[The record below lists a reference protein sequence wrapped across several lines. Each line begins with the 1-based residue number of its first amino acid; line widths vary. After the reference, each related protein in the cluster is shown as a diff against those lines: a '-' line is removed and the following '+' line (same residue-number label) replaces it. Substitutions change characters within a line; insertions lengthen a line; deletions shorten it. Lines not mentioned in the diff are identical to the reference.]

1 MARPIEIS
9 DDEIIKVTKQLFFR
23 NGIGNTEMKEIAK
36 NCGIGR
42 SSLYRH
48 YQSKEAI
55 AFVVS
60 MEIIDEMYLVLQDG
74 LREHSANGFESV
86 SNALSAFADY
96 CVARIDN
103 IRFLDEFD
111 SIFSTYP
118 KIKETEAFGLS
129 IRKVL
134 STELNQYI
142 CKGMKDHSFRQVED
156 PEFTGM
162 LLLNAIL
169 AIAQRVLP
177 RQELLKQEQGHA
189 IEYIYALKDE
199 LLSAFVARD

>member
-1 MARPIEIS
+1 MARPVEIS
-9 DDEIIKVTKQLFFR
+9 DNEIIKVTKQLFFK

-60 MEIIDEMYLVLQDG
+60 MEIIDEMDLVLQDG
-74 LREHSANGFESV
+74 LREPSANGFESV
-86 SNALSAFADY
+86 SNALNAFVDY

-111 SIFSTYP
+111 SIFSSYP

-129 IRKVL
+129 IRKIM
-134 STELNQYI
+134 STALNQYI
-142 CKGMKDHSFRQVED
+142 TKGIRDHSFRPVKD
-156 PEFTGM
+156 PEFTSM

-169 AIAQRVLP
+169 AMAQRVLP
-177 RQELLKQEQGHA
+177 RQELVKQEQGYA
-189 IEYIYALKDE
+189 IEYIYAIKDE
-199 LLSAFVARD
+199 LLGAFATRG